1 MNGIAHIAARSSRPA
16 RIAFAGIVATASFAA
31 FSGSAAAATS
41 CDLVAASNG
50 SDSAA
55 GTVDAPLK
63 SVQKLV
69 DSLKPGQTGCLRDGK
84 YADSSDNE
92 IGIDTPNVTLTSY
105 PGERAQVN
113 GRIWISKTGDGV
125 TISSLNLDGK
135 NPRVLP
141 SPTVNADD
149 VVISNNDITNDDT
162 AICVSLGSADS
173 YGRSARTLVEGN
185 SIHNCGVLPATNQDH
200 GIYVNSSDDAVIRN
214 NYIYNN
220 ADRGIQLY
228 PSSQG
233 TLVTGNV
240 IDGNGEGV
248 IFGGSEIS
256 ASHDNIVENN
266 VITNSKIRDN
276 IDASWGGQV
285 GTGNIA
291 RNNCVGG
298 GAYDDGDGGIL
309 AGHKGFSVSNN
320 LIEVPQFVNAKAG
333 NFSIAGN
340 SPCADILAG
349 AKVPTNPGP
358 SGTGGGTGTGTGGG
372 SSSSVTIDTSK
383 TTVETTEPVAVTGSA
398 PGASTVRVM
407 ILRNNNWHKLT
418 TAKTARSGKY
428 RAHVRLN
435 HSGRQRLKA
444 VAGGLKDSKNVRV
457 KVKH

>member
-1 MNGIAHIAARSSRPA
+1 M
-16 RIAFAGIVATASFAA
+16 AA
-31 FSGSAAAATS
+31 FTGSASAATS
-41 CDLVAASNG
+41 CDLVAATNG

-55 GTVDAPLK
+55 GSVDAPLK

-69 DSLKPGQTGCLRDGK
+69 NTLNPGQTGCLRDGS
-84 YADSSDNE
+84 YADNSDNE

-105 PGERAQVN
+105 PGERAKVN
-113 GRIWISKTGDGV
+113 GRVWISKTGDGV
-125 TISSLNLDGK
+125 TVSNLDLDGK

-149 VVISNNDITNDDT
+149 VVISDNDITNDDT

-173 YGRSARTLVEGN
+173 YGRAARTLVEGN
-185 SIHNCGVLPATNQDH
+185 SIHNCGVMPATNQDH
-200 GIYVNSSDDAVIRN
+200 GIYVNSADDAIIRD
-214 NYIYNN
+214 NYIYDN

-248 IFGGSEIS
+248 IFGGSETS
-256 ASHDNIVENN
+256 ASHDNVVENN

-309 AGHKGFSVSNN
+309 EGHKGFSVSNN
-320 LIEVPQFVNAKAG
+320 LIEVPQFVNAKGG

-358 SGTGGGTGTGTGGG
+358 GPSPSGNQGG
-372 SSSSVTIDTSK
+372 SPSSVVTIDTSK
-383 TTVETTEPVAVTGSA
+383 TTVETSEPVAVTGAA
-398 PGASTVRVM
+398 PGAEKVRIM
-407 ILRNNNWHKLT
+407 ILRKNRWHKLT
-418 TAKTARSGKY
+418 AAKTTRSGKY
-428 RAHVRLN
+428 RTHVRLS
-435 HSGRQRLKA
+435 HAGRQRLKA
-444 VAGGLKDSKNVRV
+444 VAGGLKDSKKV
-457 KVKH
+457 KVKVQK